1 VTKEK
6 QKEYLL
12 DYYGKPITLS
22 ELEKIIALQ
31 SLRSEEEYKRKSH
44 KDYGDGSDQRELRRM
59 LIVKEILEAGIE
71 SVVVGN
77 GSVYIHHNDRTFRF
91 NLLKGKWSAQNNP
104 DKKTTLNWKR
114 CKKYQS
120 KSPSNFVKKYIKE
133 EIV

>member
-1 VTKEK
+1 MTKEK
-6 QKEYLL
+6 ERLL
-12 DYYGKPITLS
+12 DYYGKSITLS
-22 ELEKIIALQ
+22 ELEKIMVLQ
-31 SLRSEEEYKRKSH
+31 SSKSQEEYERKYH
-44 KDYGDGSDQRELRRM
+44 KDYGDGSDQREFRRM

-77 GSVYIHHNDRTFRF
+77 GSVFIHHNDRTFRF

-104 DKKTTLNWKR
+104 DRKTTLSWKN

-120 KSPSNFVKKYIKE
+120 ISPSNFVKKYIKE